1 MLVHLA
7 PGDPVRMMLGEDA
20 EPAEVERL
28 SALYGFDRPLPVQY
42 LSWLGKAATGDLGP
56 SLRQQT
62 AVTKL
67 VFERMGATIEL
78 AAVSLLLAILLGIP
92 LGVLAAIHR
101 NTWIDWG
108 SMIVSLL
115 GVSLPNFWLGLLLL
129 GGVALHVEWLPIFGR
144 GPSFVDGVTQLFTA
158 GTVVPLWDSVRHLML
173 PALALG
179 TSIMALVTRLMRSS
193 FLEVL
198 NRDYVRTAEAK
209 GVARHRVIY
218 RHALRNALLP
228 VITVV
233 GVQFGSLLG
242 GAVVTEAVFAWPGIG
257 RLIIQAIGARDF
269 PVVQGSILLLT
280 VSFVL
285 VNLLVDL
292 SYGIFNPRVRYD

>member
-1 MLVHLA
+1 MFQYIT
-7 PGDPVRMMLGEDA
+7 
-20 EPAEVERL
+20 PAISRL
-28 SALYGFDRPLPVQY
+28 SAL
-42 LSWLGKAATGDLGP
+42 
-56 SLRQQT
+56 SLHD
-62 AVTKL
+62 A
-67 VFERMGATIEL
+67 
-78 AAVSLLLAILLGIP
+78 
-92 LGVLAAIHR
+92 
-101 NTWIDWG
+101 
-108 SMIVSLL
+108 
-115 GVSLPNFWLGLLLL
+115 
-129 GGVALHVEWLPIFGR
+129 LPI
-144 GPSFVDGVTQLFTA
+144 S
-158 GTVVPLWDSVRHLML
+158 
-173 PALALG
+173 
-179 TSIMALVTRLMRSS
+179 SIMALVTRLMRSS

-257 RLIIQAIGARDF
+257 RLIIQAISARDF
-269 PVVQGSILLLT
+269 PVVQGSSLPLT

-285 VNLLVDL
+285 VTLLVDL